1 MELRKLQYFE
11 SVARNSSFTK
21 AADELHV
28 AQPTITAAIKRME
41 AELGVPLFVRDTR
54 KVMLTYEGQLFLQKV
69 TDILQRID
77 QAVTDMQERA
87 FDAEWKINLGVVP
100 ISGSRLLSILYKDFF
115 TQNPRVHYQLL
126 ELGTYGIME
135 AIDAGEID
143 LGFVILRDEML
154 SRYETCPIY
163 KSEMKVLVNL
173 HNPLACRPALTIQDL
188 ADQDLI
194 YFPEHSFVRQR
205 MDLAFRLHGV
215 TPRILVQPVQ
225 MVTIYSLVQRNA
237 GISFSIGD
245 FYNEMIDCRD
255 VVAIPLAEPIYC
267 ESGFVWKKGAS
278 LNIAAR
284 KCLQYILDHREKW

>member
-21 AADELHV
+21 AAAELHV

-41 AELGVPLFVRDTR
+41 SELGVPLFVRDTR
-54 KVMLTYEGQLFLQKV
+54 KVMLTYEGRFFLQKV

-77 QAVTDMQERA
+77 QAVADMQERA

-100 ISGSRLLSILYKDFF
+100 ISGSRLISILYKDFF
-115 TQNPRVHYQLL
+115 AQYPRVHCQLL
-126 ELGTYGIME
+126 ELGSFGIMD

-154 SRYETCPIY
+154 GRYETCPIY

-173 HNPLACRPALTIQDL
+173 DNPLAARPALTIQDL
-188 ADQDLI
+188 AGQKLI

-215 TPRILVQPVQ
+215 TPQVLAQPVQ

-267 ESGFVWKKGAS
+267 ESGFVWKKGVS

-284 KCLQYILDHREKW
+284 KCLEYILNHREKW

>member
-11 SVARNSSFTK
+11 SVARNGSFTK
-21 AADELHV
+21 AAEELHV

-54 KVMLTYEGQLFLQKV
+54 KVMLTYEGQYFLQKV

-77 QAVTDMQERA
+77 QAVADMQERA

-100 ISGSRLLSILYKDFF
+100 ISGSRLISILYKDFAG
-115 TQNPRVHYQLL
+115 QYPQVRCQLL
-126 ELGTYGIME
+126 ELGTYGIMK
-135 AIDAGEID
+135 AVDAGEID
-143 LGFVILRDEML
+143 LGFVILRDEIL
-154 SRYETCPIY
+154 ARYETCPIY

-173 HNPLACRPALTIQDL
+173 HNPLASRPSLTIQDL
-188 ADQDLI
+188 AHQKLI

-205 MDLAFRLHGV
+205 MDLEFRLHGV
-215 TPRILVQPVQ
+215 TPQILAQPVQ

-245 FYNEMIDCRD
+245 FYNEMIDCQD

-267 ESGFVWKKGAS
+267 ESGFVWKKGVS

-284 KCLQYILDHREKW
+284 KCLQFILDHREKW